1 MNEIT
6 KVQTDVAERGMNDV
20 TREIVEL
27 KQEAVAEITCYVI
40 EIGRRLREAK
50 DMLPHGEWGSWLKDQ
65 VQFSQSTA
73 ENYMK
78 IFDEYGAD
86 QISFF
91 GLAKSEAIGNLPYTK
106 ALKLLALP
114 EAEREAFVEE
124 NNVAE
129 ISTREMDRLIEEKKK
144 AEAERDAAN
153 ERADELEASK
163 SDYINAK
170 HEAEE
175 LGAKVSALEKELEK
189 AEEAKKKAEEA
200 KKKADAKLKELKENP
215 EVPSEVIDKIRSEA
229 EAKATSEADAKHEEA
244 IKGIKEELD
253 KAKKDKEEAE
263 RNALLSADR
272 LAEAEKKVKMSSP
285 EAAVFKVRFE
295 EAQRAL
301 SAVDKALI
309 DVEGVDAELAEKF
322 RKAMSALVTRY
333 VQ

>member
-1 MNEIT
+1 MNEIA
-6 KVQTDVAERGMNDV
+6 KVQTDVAERGINDV

-27 KQEAVAEITCYVI
+27 KQQAVAVITCYVI

-50 DMLPHGEWGSWLKDQ
+50 DMLPHGEWGAWLKDQ

-91 GLAKSEAIGNLPYTK
+91 GLAKSETIGNLPYTK

-114 EAEREAFVEE
+114 EGERENFIKE

-153 ERADELEASK
+153 ERAEKLEASK
-163 SDYINAK
+163 ADYVNAK
-170 HEAEE
+170 HKADE
-175 LGAKVSALEKELEK
+175 LGAKVSALEGKL
-189 AEEAKKKAEEA
+189 AKAEEA

-215 EVPSEVIDKIRSEA
+215 EVPADVIDKIKSEA
-229 EAKATSEADAKHEEA
+229 EAKAASEADAKHEEA
-244 IKGIKEELD
+244 IKGIREELD
-253 KAKKDKEEAE
+253 NAKRDKEEAE
-263 RNALLSADR
+263 RKALLSADR